1 MSKLKAINFLDDLFI
16 TAYLTTRGTIMS
28 MIQILAKRPE
38 LQKSL
43 QREVDSVIGSDREPS
58 LADRRSCHLTEAF
71 IIESLRYISH
81 VPLLILHAA
90 SQGTRINGFTI
101 DKNTIVSLKK
111 NFYGRFFF
119 GARSPGQ
126 KYWFWLTFEQNTY
139 NV

>member
-90 SQGTRINGFTI
+90 SQDTRINGFTI

-111 NFYGRFFF
+111 NFYGSFFF

-126 KYWFWLTFEQNTY
+126 KYWFWLTFEQNT
-139 NV
+139 

>member
-1 MSKLKAINFLDDLFI
+1 MYRNKTGVNGLFL

-43 QREVDSVIGSDREPS
+43 QREVDNVIGSDREPS
-58 LADRRSCHLTEAF
+58 LADRRRCHLTEAF

-81 VPLLILHAA
+81 VPLAILHAA
-90 SQGTRINGFTI
+90 SQDTTINGYTI
-101 DKNTIVSLKK
+101 DKNTIVSLKINLHEDFVQEVQETNI
-111 NFYGRFFF
+111 NFNLLLSKIF
-119 GARSPGQ
+119 
-126 KYWFWLTFEQNTY
+126 

>member
-1 MSKLKAINFLDDLFI
+1 MSKLKAINFLNDLFI

-90 SQGTRINGFTI
+90 SQDTRINGFTI
-101 DKNTIVSLKK
+101 DKNTIVSLRK

-126 KYWFWLTFEQNTY
+126 KYWFWLTFEQNT
-139 NV
+139 

>member
-1 MSKLKAINFLDDLFI
+1 MYRNKTGVNGLFL

-43 QREVDSVIGSDREPS
+43 QREVDNVIGSDREPS
-58 LADRRSCHLTEAF
+58 LADRRRCHLTEAF

-81 VPLLILHAA
+81 VPLAILHAA
-90 SQGTRINGFTI
+90 SQDTTINGYTI

-111 NFYGRFFF
+111 NLHERFSFVQEVQETNINF
-119 GARSPGQ
+119 NLLLS
-126 KYWFWLTFEQNTY
+126 KIF